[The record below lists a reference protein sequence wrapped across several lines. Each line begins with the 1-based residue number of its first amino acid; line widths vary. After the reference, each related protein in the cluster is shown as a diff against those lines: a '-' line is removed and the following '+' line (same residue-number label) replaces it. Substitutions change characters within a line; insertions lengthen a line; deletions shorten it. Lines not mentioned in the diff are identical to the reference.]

1 MRCAIYLLFTIFYHS
16 AANSNTWC
24 NSKTST
30 SSNEV
35 EYTEQKAIKVSDIDD
50 HFIRIFKTET
60 NHKDSKKNCE
70 GLKILKTEFFGMS
83 DYIKKSG
90 KVSGYSVATY
100 NDNSKIFSYLEG
112 VSHTPEDQNLN
123 GVVTLSIKITG
134 GSGIYKGI
142 VGYGKGKTEFNPETG
157 YSAGETETYYLIRN

>member
-1 MRCAIYLLFTIFYHS
+1 MRFIIYIFFSFFYYS
-16 AANSNTWC
+16 SSNSSTFC
-24 NSKTST
+24 NVKTLT

-35 EYTEQKAIKVSDIDD
+35 KYTEQKAIKVSDIDE

-60 NHKDSKKNCE
+60 THKDSKKNCE

-90 KVSGYSVATY
+90 KVSGYSIATY
-100 NDNSKIFSYLEG
+100 DDNSKIFSYLEG

-134 GSGIYKGI
+134 GSGIYKGV

-157 YSAGETETYYLIRN
+157 YSAGETQTFYSVRK